1 MNHYL
6 KKMNQNNL
14 NVLKVVNQMT
24 LNLLFFNVT
33 IKTNK
38 MTKEEAINEAI
49 HRKYNEEN
57 ITKMLPY
64 HKLF

>member
-1 MNHYL
+1 
-6 KKMNQNNL
+6 
-14 NVLKVVNQMT
+14 MT

-49 HRKYNEEN
+49 HRKYKEKHV
-57 ITKMLPY
+57 TKMLPY
-64 HKLF
+64 QKLF